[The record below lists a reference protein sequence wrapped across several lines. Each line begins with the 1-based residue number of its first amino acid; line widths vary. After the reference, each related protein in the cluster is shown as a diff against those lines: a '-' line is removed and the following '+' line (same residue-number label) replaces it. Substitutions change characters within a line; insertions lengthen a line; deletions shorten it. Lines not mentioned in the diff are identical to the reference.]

1 MSAEGLSARPDKGSD
16 RSNGLLLADS
26 RQAGDA
32 R

>member
-1 MSAEGLSARPDKGSD
+1 MSVEGLPARPDKRSD
-16 RSNGLLLADS
+16 RSNGLLLAYY

>member
-1 MSAEGLSARPDKGSD
+1 MSAEGPPARPDK
-16 RSNGLLLADS
+16 RSERSKGLPMAYY

>member
-1 MSAEGLSARPDKGSD
+1 MSAEGLSARPDKRSD
-16 RSNGLLLADS
+16 RSNGLPMAYY